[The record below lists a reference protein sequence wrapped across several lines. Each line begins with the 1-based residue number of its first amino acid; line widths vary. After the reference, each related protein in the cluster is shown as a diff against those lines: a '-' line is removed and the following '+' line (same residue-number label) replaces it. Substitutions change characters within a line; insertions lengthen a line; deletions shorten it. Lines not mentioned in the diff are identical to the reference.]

1 MSESRAIY
9 FRFSVPSP
17 LSPLPSLWLWS
28 HKVTSNG
35 SPTNICRN
43 WTRVQMQLPPLNLA
57 WPLPT
62 RGPSPQPEGAFGTWV
77 WMSTISSSIFW
88 KLLAVWV
95 RNSVVSRTQYPEFD
109 FKRGAGFR
117 VHPWPTSYPVWKV
130 RRGEGSSQVLGTGQ
144 AFSASCATR
153 NTFPKELWQ
162 YTIIF
167 R

>member
-1 MSESRAIY
+1 MSENRAIY

-17 LSPLPSLWLWS
+17 LSPLPSLSLCS

-43 WTRVQMQLPPLNLA
+43 WTRVQMQFPRLHLGLA
-57 WPLPT
+57 SSLPT

-77 WMSTISSSIFW
+77 WMPPISSSIFW

-117 VHPWPTSYPVWKV
+117 VHPWPRHLTLYGRSEE
-130 RRGEGSSQVLGTGQ
+130 RGGVLSGTRHR
-144 AFSASCATR
+144 ASFLCFLC
-153 NTFPKELWQ
+153 NQE
-162 YTIIF
+162 YIS
-167 R
+167 